1 MKVTMLGCGTS
12 VGVPTVGPAGWGA
25 CNPDEPKNNRQR
37 CAVLVEKDDFVLL
50 VDAGP
55 DIRHQLLSHN
65 VKKIDAVLITHTHSD
80 HVAGLDDL
88 RPYYFTKREKIPLYG
103 TAHDLDNLHER
114 FDYLFVKSSDSP
126 TYFQPVLESHVISAD
141 SCFTLGGIH
150 IRTLLQFHGRVTSLG
165 FVFDGRFGYST
176 DVVDMP
182 DEAFAH
188 LTGLDFWIVEM
199 LRDEPHQA
207 HAHFD
212 LTMDWI
218 KRCKP
223 KRAAL
228 THLGLE
234 SDYQTLL
241 AKCPDGVEPGYD
253 GLSITL

>member
-1 MKVTMLGCGTS
+1 VKITMLGCGTS

-25 CNPDEPKNNRQR
+25 CDPAEPKNFRQR
-37 CAVLVEKDDFVLL
+37 CAILVEKDDFVLL

-55 DIRHQLLSHN
+55 DIRHQLLAHK
-65 VKKIDAVLITHTHSD
+65 VKKIDAVFITHTHSD

-88 RPYYFTKREKIPLYG
+88 RPYYFNKREKIPLYA
-103 TAHDLDNLHER
+103 TAHDLDNLRDR

-126 TYFQPVLESHVISAD
+126 SYFQPVLEGHVISAD
-141 SCFTLGGIH
+141 SSFTLGGIH

-182 DEAFAH
+182 EEAFAH

-212 LTMDWI
+212 LTMAWI
-218 KRCKP
+218 KRCQP

-241 AKCPDGVEPGYD
+241 AKCPKGVEPGYD
-253 GLSITL
+253 GLSVTL

>member
-1 MKVTMLGCGTS
+1 MSSFTSACSSIDFGFSQCFGGWQNASVEVKLSAGQSFPATATGMDVTESVSDLASKTFILTGATGTLGR
-12 VGVPTVGPAGWGA
+12 A
-25 CNPDEPKNNRQR
+25 CAKILRARGCKLIFASRD
-37 CAVLVEKDDFVLL
+37 VEKASAFVGEMEKEDFE
-50 VDAGP
+50 G
-55 DIRHQLLSHN
+55 
-65 VKKIDAVLITHTHSD
+65 
-80 HVAGLDDL
+80 
-88 RPYYFTKREKIPLYG
+88 
-103 TAHDLDNLHER
+103 
-114 FDYLFVKSSDSP
+114 
-126 TYFQPVLESHVISAD
+126 ESHVISAD

-182 DEAFAH
+182 EEAFAH

-218 KRCKP
+218 KRCQP